1 MGNFK
6 RYTFFVLLI
15 ILSISIFM
23 NVRSC
28 NKDSK
33 YDDLEQENKK
43 IQRDIDSI
51 SLVNDKLSKDYNSI
65 QDSINKIELIIIN
78 LNSELDKSLKE
89 TIIYKNKVKNLE
101 DEKKDTEKKID
112 NLVNNPINRN
122 DSDMIKSLKNKLK

>member
-33 YDDLEQENKK
+33 YDDLEKENKK